1 MDCLHPVRNPVEEN
15 TKPSKPKYVEYVGKI
30 ELERTAEGRFV

>member
-15 TKPSKPKYVEYVGKI
+15 TKSVKPKYVGKI
-30 ELERTAEGRFV
+30 ELERTAEELIV